1 MSKLR
6 KICGEAH
13 RGNPVSLERVV
24 DRMRIKMGMKY
35 QDIAELFVEMKAV
48 EDAAEFEELMQE
60 IEHRRTEH
68 VRQ

>member
-35 QDIAELFVEMKAV
+35 KDIAELFVRAQAV
-48 EDAAEFEELMQE
+48 ENVFEFEELMQE
-60 IEHRRTEH
+60 IEYYNQW
-68 VRQ
+68 RQ